1 MTDMNNTVLD
11 QVPARLKTA
20 RKDKGLSLEAVAKLS
35 GVSKSMLSQIER
47 GESSPTI
54 ATLWNLTRALQVDF
68 SGLMDDDIA
77 RDKIDVLRASAIPT
91 INTQGSGCSI
101 HILSPP
107 ETVGQHEIYELRF
120 SSGGV
125 LDSPPHARGTTEHLT
140 VIEGQ
145 VDITSGVRSET
156 LHKGDTARYAADV
169 PHKIEAQGAARLFL
183 IVSGE

>member
-1 MTDMNNTVLD
+1 MTDMNNTALA

-77 RDKIDVLRASAIPT
+77 RHKIDVLRASTVPT
-91 INTQGSGCSI
+91 INTQGTGCSI

-120 SSGGV
+120 SSGGI
-125 LDSPPHARGTTEHLT
+125 LDSQPHARGTTEHLT

-145 VDITSGVRSET
+145 VEITSGARTEM
-156 LHKGDTARYAADV
+156 LNKGDTARYAADV
-169 PHKIEAQGAARLFL
+169 PHKIKTQVAARLFL